1 MDLQGYLSSKPEA
14 EEAYPFGPQAQVFRV
29 QGKLF
34 ALVFQRAGCECIN
47 LKCDPQEAVGL
58 RDLFAAVSPGYH
70 MNKRHWNTVRNDG
83 SLPEGELQRLIDQ
96 SYALVVKGLARAVRP
111 GLEARHGHDA
121 LYRGAAGGI

>member
-1 MDLQGYLSSKPEA
+1 VISNFNLDELPASKRFS
-14 EEAYPFGPQAQVFRV
+14 YW
-29 QGKLF
+29 
-34 ALVFQRAGCECIN
+34 
-47 LKCDPQEAVGL
+47 QEIVE
-58 RDLFAAVSPGYH
+58 DLFAAVSPGYH

-96 SYALVVKGLARAVRP
+96 SYALVVKGLARAVRQ